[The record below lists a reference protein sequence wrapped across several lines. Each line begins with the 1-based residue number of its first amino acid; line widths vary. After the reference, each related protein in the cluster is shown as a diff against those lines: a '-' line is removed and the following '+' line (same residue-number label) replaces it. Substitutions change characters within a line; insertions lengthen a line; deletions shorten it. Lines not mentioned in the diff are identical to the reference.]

1 LLKIGVIFR
10 QVIFTLFNRHITYI
24 KALYMQSELF
34 KTLHFFTEPGLQE
47 EILEHG
53 KIVQFNKG
61 DVIVKDGQ
69 YVKFLPIVIKGAIRV
84 FQQSE
89 DREILLYYV
98 RAEETCT
105 MSLAAA
111 YFDNKST
118 SHGVTIEPTEAL
130 IFPASR
136 INEWQLKYPSW
147 NKYILRMFRHRYD
160 ELVGSLQRLAFDHI
174 NVRVMEY
181 LRQKALPDA
190 ERKIHLSHQNLAHEL
205 GTTRV
210 VISRILKQFEHEKKI
225 KLFRGA
231 IQLI

>member
-1 LLKIGVIFR
+1 M
-10 QVIFTLFNRHITYI
+10 N
-24 KALYMQSELF
+24 ELF
-34 KTLHFFTEPGLQE
+34 RTLHFFTEPGLQQ

-53 KIVQFNKG
+53 KVVSFNKG
-61 DVIVKDGQ
+61 DVIVRDGQ

-84 FQQSE
+84 FQQNE

-118 SHGVTIEPTEAL
+118 SHGITIEPTDAL
-130 IFPASR
+130 IFPASL

-147 NKYILRMFRHRYD
+147 NKYILRMFRSRYD

-174 NVRVMEY
+174 DVRIMEY
-181 LRQKALPDA
+181 LK
-190 ERKIHLSHQNLAHEL
+190 RKGGNRPGKIYLSHQNLADEL

-210 VISRILKQFEHEKKI
+210 VISRILKQFEKDKKI
-225 KLFRGA
+225 KQFRGA
-231 IQLI
+231 VELL